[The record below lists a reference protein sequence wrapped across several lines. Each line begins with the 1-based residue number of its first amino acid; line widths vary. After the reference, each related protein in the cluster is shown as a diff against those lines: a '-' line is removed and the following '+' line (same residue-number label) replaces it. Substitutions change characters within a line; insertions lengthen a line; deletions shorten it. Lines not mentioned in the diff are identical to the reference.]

1 MHFFFNSLP
10 KFLIL
15 SFIFFNIEST
25 AVLKYVIDKRGPV
38 GQFLSCIVSL
48 AAFSYVCW
56 VFLKYM
62 PDIFENLFK
71 KRNEYWDDANALEDR
86 SIKTPLTLQDRLNSF
101 SGFEFCLCS
110 DLHALD
116 NMHRF
121 GGFQSELS
129 GFIQLSFLPIVGPVL
144 FLFCSSG
151 SIKLSTFAATL
162 GFDIFPRERV
172 TIP

>member
-1 MHFFFNSLP
+1 M
-10 KFLIL
+10 
-15 SFIFFNIEST
+15 
-25 AVLKYVIDKRGPV
+25 D
-38 GQFLSCIVSL
+38 QFLSCIVSL

-86 SIKTPLTLQDRLNSF
+86 SIKTPLNTPLKRSIKDRLNSF
-101 SGFEFCLCS
+101 SGLEFCLCS

-129 GFIQLSFLPIVGPVL
+129 GFIKLSFLPIVGPVL
-144 FLFCSSG
+144 FFVLLAP
-151 SIKLSTFAATL
+151 LSCPPSPL
-162 GFDIFPRERV
+162 LLDLIYFPGKE
-172 TIP
+172 